1 MVMIEEIL
9 TPCVASAEAFGDE
22 QEASLFPE
30 EQAAIANAIDAR
42 RREFGTVRRCAR
54 QALTGLGIPAVP
66 LLPGEGRAPQWPAG
80 VVGSMTHCAGYR
92 AAAVARAPAIA
103 AVGIDAEP
111 NEPLPPGV
119 LRLVS
124 LGEERSR
131 LAGLAA
137 SQPGG
142 RAEVVNWDR
151 LLFCCKEAVYKA
163 WYPLARRWLGFES
176 ALISIDPAGSSF
188 TGRLLVPGPDVNGA
202 ELAGFSGRW
211 LAADGLLLAAIALP
225 SAGAIAL
232 AVTEQAAAGSH
243 PGLEAAHRVEL
254 AHHRGDMTPA
264 RADGHAELA
273 GQDLVG
279 VSLGHQ
285 ADNGQLEV
293 IGDFRVAGL
302 EGVHPGRR
310 VPQVVRHV
318 QQELD
323 DVPAAHPG
331 CRDLAVGGSQQDG
344 QGPVEDDGRPR
355 DLAHGANLRAV
366 VNQVL
371 DLHSCF

>member
-9 TPCVASAEAFGDE
+9 TPCVASAEAFGDVP
-22 QEASLFPE
+22 EAGLFPE
-30 EQAAIANAIDAR
+30 EQAVVANAIGAR
-42 RREFGTVRRCAR
+42 QREFGTVRRCAR
-54 QALTGLGIPAVP
+54 QALAELGIPAVP
-66 LLPGEGRAPQWPAG
+66 LLPGEGRAPQWPDG

-111 NEPLPPGV
+111 NEPLPEGV

-124 LGEERSR
+124 LGEERAR
-131 LAGLAA
+131 LAELAA
-137 SQPGG
+137 NHAGG
-142 RAEVVNWDR
+142 HGDVVNWDR

-176 ALISIDPAGSSF
+176 ALVSIDPARALF
-188 TGRLLVPGPDVNGA
+188 TARLLVPGPDVNGT

-232 AVTEQAAAGSH
+232 ALTEQAPAGSH
-243 PGLEAAHRVEL
+243 SGLEAAHRVEL

-264 RADGHAELA
+264 GADRHTELA

-285 ADNGQLEV
+285 AEDGQLKV

-302 EGVHPGRR
+302 ERIHPGRR
-310 VPQVVRHV
+310 VPQVAGHI

-323 DVPAAHPG
+323 NVPAAHPG
-331 CRDLAVGGSQQDG
+331 CRDLAFGEAQQDG
-344 QGPVEDDGRPR
+344 Q
-355 DLAHGANLRAV
+355 
-366 VNQVL
+366 
-371 DLHSCF
+371 